1 MNFIQNPQITD
12 PQGYTAAAMRAG
24 FKRKR
29 KDLCIIKS
37 EVPAKSSVKFTKNMV
52 KAAPLLVAM
61 ESLKKSGNLLQAL
74 VVNSG
79 NANAGTGQQGLA
91 DTRETIRL
99 LAGKIQVPEEL
110 ILASSTGVIG
120 ELLDMEKMRNGIET
134 LSSELSVD
142 GGFGCAEAI
151 LTTDTVE
158 KSFGVKID
166 LQGVEVTISG
176 IAKGSGMI
184 QPNMATMLAFVTTDA
199 EIEHELLER
208 LFTECVEKNFNMIS
222 VDGHTSTN
230 DTALIMANGQAHN
243 PPIQADTPEAEVFQE
258 ALMDLTREMAKA
270 IIRDGEG
277 ATKFVTIRLEQV
289 DSFANARKMAFG
301 IANSALVKTAL
312 FGQDPNWGRILSAA
326 GMVGVEF
333 DPDRTDLEINGTCIY
348 RAGNPI
354 RLDKPV
360 LKQLMAPPEL
370 EIVLTVNTG
379 TEAAT
384 VYTTDLSYDY
394 VRINAEYHT

>member
-1 MNFIQNPQITD
+1 MNFIQNPKITD

-74 VVNSG
+74 IINSG

-91 DTRETIRL
+91 DTRETIRQ
-99 LAGKIQVPEEL
+99 LAEKIRVPEEL
-110 ILASSTGVIG
+110 TIASSTGVIG

-158 KSFGVKID
+158 KSFGVKLDI
-166 LQGVEVTISG
+166 QGVEVTISG

-208 LFTECVEKNFNMIS
+208 IFTECVEKNFNMIS

-230 DTALIMANGQAHN
+230 DTALIMANGQAYN
-243 PPIQADTPEAEVFQE
+243 PPIQAGTPEAKVFQE
-258 ALMDLTREMAKA
+258 ALMYLTREMAKA

-289 DSFANARKMAFG
+289 NSFANARKMAFG

-333 DPDRTDLEINGTCIY
+333 DPDRTDLEINGTYIY
-348 RAGNPI
+348 KAGNPI

-379 TEAAT
+379 AEAAT

>member
-1 MNFIQNPQITD
+1 MNFIQNSKITD

-37 EVPAKSSVKFTKNMV
+37 DVPAICSVKFTKNMV

-61 ESLKKSGNLLQAL
+61 ESLKKSGNMLQAL
-74 VVNSG
+74 IINSG
-79 NANAGTGQQGLA
+79 NANAGTGQQGLK
-91 DTRETIRL
+91 DTYEIIQL
-99 LAGKIQVPEEL
+99 FSEKIDVPKEL

-120 ELLDMEKMRNGIET
+120 ELLDMNKMRDGIDN
-134 LSSELSVD
+134 LSPQLSVD
-142 GGFGCAEAI
+142 GGIGCAEAI

-158 KSFGVKID
+158 KSFGVKLDI
-166 LQGVEVTISG
+166 QGVEVTISG

-208 LFTECVEKNFNMIS
+208 IFTECVEKNFNMIS

-230 DTALIMANGQAHN
+230 DMALVMANGQAYN
-243 PPIQADTPEAEVFQE
+243 PPIQVGTPEAEVFQE
-258 ALMDLTREMAKA
+258 ALMYLTREMAKA

-289 DSFANARKMAFG
+289 NSFANARKMAFG

-326 GMVGVEF
+326 GMVGVKF
-333 DPDRTDLEINGTCIY
+333 DPDRTDLEINGTYIY
-348 RAGNPI
+348 KAGNPI

-370 EIVLTVNTG
+370 EIILTVNTG
-379 TEAAT
+379 AEAAT

>member
-1 MNFIQNPQITD
+1 MKFIQNPKITD
-12 PQGYTAAAMRAG
+12 PQGFTAAAMRAG

-29 KDLCIIKS
+29 KDLCIIQS
-37 EVPAKSSVKFTKNMV
+37 AVPAKSVVKFTQNVV

-61 ESLKKSGNLLQAL
+61 ESLKKTGNLLQAL
-74 VVNSG
+74 IINSG

-91 DTRETIRL
+91 DTRTTIRM
-99 LAGKIQVPEEL
+99 LAEKTGVQQEL

-120 ELLDMEKMRNGIET
+120 ELLDMEKMRNGIEA
-134 LSSELSVD
+134 LSFQLSED

-166 LQGVEVTISG
+166 IQGIEVTISG

-199 EIEHELLER
+199 DIDHALLNR
-208 LFTECVEKNFNMIS
+208 IFTECVEKQFNMIS

-243 PPIQADTPEAEVFQE
+243 PPIQDDTPEAALFRE
-258 ALMDLTREMAKA
+258 ALMWLTEEMAKA
-270 IIRDGEG
+270 IVRDGEG
-277 ATKFVTIRLEQV
+277 ATKFVAIRLEQV

-326 GMVGVEF
+326 GMVGVDF
-333 DPDRTDLEINGTCIY
+333 DPDRTDLKINGSYIY
-348 RAGNPI
+348 KAGNPV

-379 TEAAT
+379 LESAT

>member
-1 MNFIQNPQITD
+1 MNFIQNPKITD

-61 ESLKKSGNLLQAL
+61 ESLKKTGNLLQAL
-74 VVNSG
+74 IINSG

-91 DTRETIRL
+91 DTRETIRQ
-99 LAGKIQVPEEL
+99 LAGKIRVPEEL
-110 ILASSTGVIG
+110 TIASSTGVIG

-134 LSSELSVD
+134 LSSELSVA

-158 KSFGVKID
+158 KSFGVKLDI
-166 LQGVEVTISG
+166 LGVEVTISG

-208 LFTECVEKNFNMIS
+208 IFTECVEKNFNMIS

-258 ALMDLTREMAKA
+258 ALMYLTREMAKA

-326 GMVGVEF
+326 GMVGVLF
-333 DPDRTDLEINGTCIY
+333 DPDRTDLEINGTYIY
-348 RAGNPI
+348 KAGNPI

-379 TEAAT
+379 AEAAT

>member
-1 MNFIQNPQITD
+1 MNFIQNPKITD

-61 ESLKKSGNLLQAL
+61 ESLKKTGNLLQAL
-74 VVNSG
+74 IINSG

-99 LAGKIQVPEEL
+99 LAEKIQVPEEL
-110 ILASSTGVIG
+110 TLASSTGVIG

-134 LSSELSVD
+134 LSSELSVA

-158 KSFGVKID
+158 KSFGVKLDI
-166 LQGVEVTISG
+166 LGVEVTISG

-208 LFTECVEKNFNMIS
+208 IFTECVEKNFNMIS

-230 DTALIMANGQAHN
+230 DTALIMANGQAYN
-243 PPIQADTPEAEVFQE
+243 PPIQASTPEAEVFQE
-258 ALMDLTREMAKA
+258 ALMYLTREMAKA

-289 DSFANARKMAFG
+289 NSFANARKMAFG

-333 DPDRTDLEINGTCIY
+333 DPDRTDLEINGTFIY
-348 RAGNPI
+348 KAGNPI
-354 RLDKPV
+354 RLDKSV

-379 TEAAT
+379 AEAAT